1 MTAGQPNVV
10 DSSAWL
16 AWFADGP
23 SAGEFAEAIENTG
36 ALIVPSIVLTRVFKA
51 VARQRGVGDALQAVA
66 FMRQGRVIDLD
77 ADLAL
82 SAAMLG
88 EERKLALA
96 NSIVYA
102 TARDLGATLWT
113 QDEDLDGLPT
123 VRYVPKKR

>member
-1 MTAGQPNVV
+1 MTEFRPNVV

-16 AWFADGP
+16 AWFANAP
-23 SAGEFAEAIENTG
+23 AAAAFAEAIERTD
-36 ALIVPSIVLTRVFKA
+36 ALVVPTIVLTRVFKA
-51 VARQRGVGDALQAVA
+51 VLRQSGVGDALQAVA

-96 NSIVYA
+96 NSIIYA
-102 TARDLGATLWT
+102 TARDLDAILWT
-113 QDEDLDGLPT
+113 QDEDFEGLPN